1 MDPLFRVLVQNSTD
15 AVAMLDADGTIRFAS
30 DSSARLLGYS
40 IEERMGHSAL
50 DLMHP
55 DDAQRAR
62 DALAECLRRPGV
74 PLAAEYR
81 MRHKDGSWRN
91 LESIAVN
98 RLDEPAVAAI
108 VVNYHDMTDRRLAEE

>member
-1 MDPLFRVLVQNSTD
+1 MDSLFQASVQNTSD
-15 AVAMLDADGTIRFAS
+15 AVAVLDADGTIRFAS

-40 IEERMGHSAL
+40 LEERMGHSAL
-50 DLMHP
+50 ELAHP

-62 DALAECLRRPGV
+62 DSFVECLRRPGV

-91 LESIAVN
+91 VEGIAVN
-98 RLDEPAVAAI
+98 RLDDPAVTAV
-108 VVNYHDMTDRRLAEE
+108 VVNYRDV